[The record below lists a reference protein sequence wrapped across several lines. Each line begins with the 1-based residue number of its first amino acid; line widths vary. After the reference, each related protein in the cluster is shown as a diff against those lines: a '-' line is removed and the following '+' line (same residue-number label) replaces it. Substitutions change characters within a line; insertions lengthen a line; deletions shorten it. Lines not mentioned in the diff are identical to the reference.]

1 MSRWEYSIEKPMS
14 HDEYYFVP
22 RYPRH
27 VACAFIAVDY
37 DHRDVSPEEE
47 LSIPYQKW
55 IEEAIQSFAK
65 RWGGLDD
72 AVFLRALQEAKGRDR
87 LVAIFAIGH
96 HSGLAQATDLLA
108 PFLASADQ
116 LERCAAACMFALRR
130 DERARSTA

>member
-65 RWGGLDD
+65 HWGG
-72 AVFLRALQEAKGRDR
+72 VWTTRSF
-87 LVAIFAIGH
+87 
-96 HSGLAQATDLLA
+96 
-108 PFLASADQ
+108 
-116 LERCAAACMFALRR
+116 CARFKRR
-130 DERARSTA
+130 KDGIVSSPSLPSDIIAG

>member
-65 RWGGLDD
+65 HWGGSGRRGLS
-72 AVFLRALQEAKGRDR
+72 ARASRG
-87 LVAIFAIGH
+87 
-96 HSGLAQATDLLA
+96 
-108 PFLASADQ
+108 
-116 LERCAAACMFALRR
+116 ERTGSSRR
-130 DERARSTA
+130 HLCHRTS